1 MAVLLI
7 GYGNSGRGDDG
18 LGPAF
23 ADRIESAG
31 LPGLSVDIDYQ
42 LTVDHAL
49 AVSEADK
56 VVFVD
61 ASLEAEGAYDFGEV
75 RAGAGTLTS
84 HSLTPATVLAL
95 AKTLYDREPEAYLLG
110 IAGREFGE
118 VKEGLSE
125 TARCNLDLAEAFF
138 LQWYGEPDSVSSG
151 WQQPVRTVTGAA

>member
-1 MAVLLI
+1 MLLI

-49 AVSEADK
+49 AVAEADK

-61 ASLEAEGAYDFGEV
+61 ASMEAEGAYDFGEV

-125 TARCNLDLAEAFF
+125 TARRNLDLAEAFF
-138 LQWYGEPDSVSSG
+138 LQWYGQPDSAESR
-151 WQQPVRTVTGAA
+151 WPQPVRTMTGAA

>member
-1 MAVLLI
+1 MLLI

-31 LPGLSVDIDYQ
+31 LPGLLVDIDYQ

-49 AVSEADK
+49 AVAEADK

-61 ASLEAEGAYDFGEV
+61 ASMEAEGAYDFGEV

-110 IAGREFGE
+110 ITGREFGE

-125 TARCNLDLAEAFF
+125 TAQCNLDLAEAFF
-138 LQWYGEPDSVSSG
+138 LQWYGRPDSAESR
-151 WQQPVRTVTGAA
+151 WPQPVRTMTGAA